1 MLASAAE
8 AASLFRLSARLKSAL
23 RGGFLRTEFGCWEPQ
38 RLKSV
43 HSGAILP
50 RPKVRPVTTLAS
62 KQSIVFLRFARIP
75 SSSQSCFRKIPKT
88 MRLANPTL
96 TSHRTQRWG
105 EAPSARCVVNANTS
119 GGRTASAALGP
130 TEVGISRCLMP
141 DSHSGCAGDSWPE
154 PTEGARGQEGVDES
168 VD

>member
-1 MLASAAE
+1 VAVVGLGGGSRVPFQAFGPTEVGPSRWF
-8 AASLFRLSARLKSAL
+8 SSDGVRVLGTKAL
-23 RGGFLRTEFGCWEPQ
+23 
-38 RLKSV
+38 

-50 RPKVRPVTTLAS
+50 RLKVRPVTTLAS

-105 EAPSARCVVNANTS
+105 EAPSAGCVVNANTS

-154 PTEGARGQEGVDES
+154 PTEGARDQKGVDES